1 MKTKNNALVALLIF
15 CATNSIAAPQGLKDI
30 SVRASSQN
38 ALALQMTNE
47 KNTEIEVTI
56 KDEQGV
62 TIHQESF
69 KQSGLVQKQ
78 YNLKALPSGNYTIV
92 VGSDKMLKVQ
102 SFTKVDG
109 VIKLSAEAEQT
120 IFQPTFRKHSQFIDL
135 NMLCNWN
142 EKVSLSIHDS
152 EGRLIYT
159 EMVKPE
165 GTLERRFNLSNLKE
179 DSYSI
184 TVGIENQMVNQEFS
198 ELVEWT
204 PTIAYR

>member
-1 MKTKNNALVALLIF
+1 MKTKNNALAALLIF
-15 CATNSIAAPQGLKDI
+15 CATNSIATPQGLKDI
-30 SVRASSQN
+30 SVKASSQN

-56 KDEQGV
+56 KDEKGL

-78 YNLKALPSGNYTIV
+78 YNLKALPNGSYTML
-92 VGSDKMLKVQ
+92 VGSNKMLKVQ

-109 VIKLSAEAEQT
+109 FIKLSAEAEQT

-165 GTLERRFNLSNLKE
+165 GTLERRFNLSNLRE

-184 TVGIENQMVNQEFS
+184 TIGIENQMVNQEFS
-198 ELVEWT
+198 EIVNWT
-204 PTIAYR
+204 PTVAYR

>member
-1 MKTKNNALVALLIF
+1 MKTKNNALAALLIF
-15 CATNSIAAPQGLKDI
+15 CATNSIAAPQGLKEI
-30 SVRASSQN
+30 SLRVSSQN

-47 KNTEIEVTI
+47 KNSEIEVTI
-56 KDEQGV
+56 KNEEGV
-62 TIHQESF
+62 TVHQESF

-78 YNLKALPSGNYTIV
+78 YNLKALPAGKYTIV
-92 VGSDKMLKVQ
+92 VGFDKMLKVQ

-109 VIKLSAEAEQT
+109 GIKLAEAAQHT
-120 IFQPTFRKHSQFIDL
+120 IFQPTFRRHSQFIDL

-184 TVGIENQMVNQEFS
+184 TVGIENQMVNKEFS
-198 ELVEWT
+198 ELIEWT
-204 PTIAYR
+204 PTVAYR

>member
-1 MKTKNNALVALLIF
+1 MKTKNNALAALLIF
-15 CATNSIAAPQGLKDI
+15 CATNSIAAPQGLKEI
-30 SVRASSQN
+30 SLRASSQN

-47 KNTEIEVTI
+47 KNSEIEVTI
-56 KDEQGV
+56 KNEEGV
-62 TIHQESF
+62 TVHQESF

-78 YNLKALPSGNYTIV
+78 YNLKALPAGKYTIV
-92 VGSDKMLKVQ
+92 VGFDKMLKVQ

-109 VIKLSAEAEQT
+109 VIKLAESAQHT
-120 IFQPTFRKHSQFIDL
+120 IFQPTFRRYSQFIDL

-152 EGRLIYT
+152 EGRLIYS

-184 TVGIENQMVNQEFS
+184 TVGIENQMVNKEFS
-198 ELVEWT
+198 ELIEWT
-204 PTIAYR
+204 PTVAYR

>member
-1 MKTKNNALVALLIF
+1 
-15 CATNSIAAPQGLKDI
+15 
-30 SVRASSQN
+30 
-38 ALALQMTNE
+38 MTNE

-56 KDEQGV
+56 KDEKGV

-78 YNLKALPSGNYTIV
+78 YNLKALPAGNYTIV

-109 VIKLSAEAEQT
+109 IIKLSAEEEQT

-159 EMVKPE
+159 
-165 GTLERRFNLSNLKE
+165 
-179 DSYSI
+179 
-184 TVGIENQMVNQEFS
+184 
-198 ELVEWT
+198 
-204 PTIAYR
+204 